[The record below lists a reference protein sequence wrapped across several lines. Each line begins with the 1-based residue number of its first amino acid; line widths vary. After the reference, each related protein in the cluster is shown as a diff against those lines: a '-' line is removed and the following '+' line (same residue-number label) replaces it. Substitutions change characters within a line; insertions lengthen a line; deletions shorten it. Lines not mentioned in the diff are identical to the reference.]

1 MPRKPSEIPSKE
13 MRVQCPL
20 PLHEQIER
28 VLYDPINR
36 KRAYGSFSNITCILW
51 IRFLQ
56 EQGIAGLPPLTDEQK
71 EMLNVRAL
79 VA

>member
-1 MPRKPSEIPSKE
+1 MPRKANEIPSKE
-13 MRVQCPL
+13 MRVQVPL
-20 PLHEQIER
+20 PLHVLIER
-28 VLYDPINR
+28 VLYDPLNR

-51 IRFLQ
+51 IKFLQ
-56 EQGIAGLPPLTDEQK
+56 DQGITELPPLTDEQK